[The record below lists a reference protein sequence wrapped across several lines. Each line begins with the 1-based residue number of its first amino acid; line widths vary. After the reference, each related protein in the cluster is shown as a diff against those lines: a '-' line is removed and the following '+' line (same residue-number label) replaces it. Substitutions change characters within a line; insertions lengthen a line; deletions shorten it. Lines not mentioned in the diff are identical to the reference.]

1 MLRWNKKWCKMDIPL
16 CIGLGM
22 YQHTLRMFDKWVMIT
37 EQWLTDAR
45 PQITT
50 YIPSLQ
56 LEQN

>member
-1 MLRWNKKWCKMDIPL
+1 MDKPL

-50 YIPSLQ
+50 YTPSLQ